1 MFTPEVIEGGRVDLL
16 SQDVTDCGVSDH
28 IRMKK
33 SETESQQ
40 PKTHTHTHTLV
51 HYIQHQ
57 ILIITTI
64 IILKCVS
71 CRKNGTKMNKNAPQT
86 H

>member
-40 PKTHTHTHTLV
+40 PKTHTHTHTHTSTL
-51 HYIQHQ
+51 Y
-57 ILIITTI
+57 TTPNI
-64 IILKCVS
+64 DYYYYYNAEMCVL
-71 CRKNGTKMNKNAPQT
+71 
-86 H
+86 